1 MASEGGRMEFD
12 DVRMRG
18 FARRTPVA
26 EVWEW
31 LETHVARL
39 EAEQVPVAE
48 AAGRVLAE
56 PLISPR
62 DVPPFARAMMDGY
75 AVRAADT
82 LGASAYNPIRLLV
95 VGQSLPGRPF
105 GQSVGPGQAVQIMTG
120 APMPDAADAVLPA
133 ELVESEGSQV
143 LVQGEVWPGKNV
155 GSVGEDIRQGT
166 PVFQPGRVLRPQDV
180 GLLASLGLAD
190 VAVVRRPRVRI
201 LVTGDELLPAGAA
214 WQPDHIYDANGP
226 MLQALVRRDG
236 GVPEFWDIVPDRP
249 EAILQALQTPL
260 RTRQAPGSEE
270 NPTRQIPGS
279 EPNLRNQMPDPEQS
293 QSQWIL
299 RSQQGP
305 SHWMS
310 DAQQHPTKQ
319 MPGSEQSRAGG
330 TVGEAERSQEPVAS
344 GPASAQHH
352 PAPQAETRMPDVF
365 LISGGSSVGLEDHA
379 PRILAEH
386 GRLVFHGVAMR
397 PSSPTGL
404 GLWEGRLVFLL
415 PGNPVSCLCA
425 YDFFAGR
432 AIRALGGRTMDWPYR
447 RLTVPLARKV
457 SSMIGRLDYLRVRLV
472 QGQAEPIRISGAG
485 ILSTTTLADGFVL
498 IPPES
503 EGYPAGTPV
512 EVFLYDS

>member
-1 MASEGGRMEFD
+1 MASEGGPLEFD

-26 EVWEW
+26 EVWRW
-31 LETHVARL
+31 LEAQVARL
-39 EAEQVPVAE
+39 EAELVPVAE
-48 AAGRVLAE
+48 AAGRVLAD

-62 DVPPFARAMMDGY
+62 DIPPFARAMMDGY
-75 AVRAADT
+75 AVHAADT

-95 VGQSLPGRPF
+95 IGQALPGRPF
-105 GQSVGPGQAVQIMTG
+105 RGTVGLGQAVQIMTG
-120 APMPDAADAVLPA
+120 APMPDGADAVLPA
-133 ELVESEGSQV
+133 ELAQGEGDQV
-143 LVQGEVWPGKNV
+143 LAQGEVSPGKHV
-155 GSVGEDIRQGT
+155 GQIGEDIRQGS
-166 PVFQPGRVLRPQDV
+166 PVFQSGRVLRPQDV
-180 GLLASLGLAD
+180 GLLASLGLAE
-190 VAVVRRPRVRI
+190 VPVVRRPRVRI

-236 GVPEFWDIVPDRP
+236 GVPEFWGIVPDRP
-249 EAILQALQTPL
+249 EAIWEALHSPL
-260 RTRQAPGSEE
+260 
-270 NPTRQIPGS
+270 PTRQTSSAEGYPTGQAPPS
-279 EPNLRNQMPDPEQS
+279 VQNLTTQMASSKESKLEATPAEAG
-293 QSQWIL
+293 
-299 RSQQGP
+299 RSQA
-305 SHWMS
+305 SVS
-310 DAQQHPTKQ
+310 
-319 MPGSEQSRAGG
+319 
-330 TVGEAERSQEPVAS
+330 S
-344 GPASAQHH
+344 GPESARH
-352 PAPQAETRMPDVF
+352 PSTSHPDLRMPDVF
-365 LISGGSSVGLEDHA
+365 LISGGSSVGQEDHA

-386 GRLVFHGVAMR
+386 GQLVFHGVAMR

-404 GLWEGRLVFLL
+404 GLWEGRPVFLL

-432 AIRALGGRTMDWPYR
+432 AIRALGGRAVDWPYR

-457 SSMIGRLDYLRVRLV
+457 TSMIGRLDYLRVRLV